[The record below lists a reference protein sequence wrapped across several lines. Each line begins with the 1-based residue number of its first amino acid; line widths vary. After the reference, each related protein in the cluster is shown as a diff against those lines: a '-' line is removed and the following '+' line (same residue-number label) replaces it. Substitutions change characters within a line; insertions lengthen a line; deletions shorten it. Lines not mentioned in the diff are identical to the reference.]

1 MEEKGFQSMTEVIGR
16 SLPYL
21 VEHAQLPRGI
31 QVVFQISPEECNG
44 CGICLTAC
52 RTGGN
57 DAIVWREGLPQ
68 VIMNKCIGC
77 GICRAMCFVKAIY
90 LVRPSGEANAHLN
103 EPRLIQKG

>member
-44 CGICLTAC
+44 
-52 RTGGN
+52 
-57 DAIVWREGLPQ
+57 
-68 VIMNKCIGC
+68 
-77 GICRAMCFVKAIY
+77 
-90 LVRPSGEANAHLN
+90 
-103 EPRLIQKG
+103 

>member
-1 MEEKGFQSMTEVIGR
+1 MDEKGFQSTTEVIGR

-31 QVVFQISPEECNG
+31 QVVSQIRSEVCNG

-57 DAIVWREGLPQ
+57 DAIVWREGIPQ

-77 GICRAMCFVKAIY
+77 GICWAMCSVKAIS
-90 LVRPSGEANAHLN
+90 LTKINSERVRVDAFN
-103 EPRLIQKG
+103 R